1 MKKELLTVEFRYND
15 KPKYCTECRYVSKTV
30 TIGIFDSL
38 EEAVKVGNDT
48 LRELSKSFEVRDNDV
63 FKIQGLFGFPDRLI
77 TNTCYPTKGVQYF
90 AHIESLDF
98 CDLPTTITEAF
109 NSSDRC
115 LNEKQ

>member
-15 KPKYCTECRYVSKTV
+15 KPKDCAECRYVRKTV

-38 EEAVKVGNDT
+38 EEAVKAGNDT
-48 LRELSKSFEVRDNDV
+48 LRELSKAFEVRSNDV
-63 FKIQGLFGFPDRLI
+63 FKIQGLFGFPDRLV

-90 AHIESLDF
+90 ACIKSLDF
-98 CDLPTTITEAF
+98 CDLPATIVEAF
-109 NSSDRC
+109 NSSDRY